1 MARHGCPNSD
11 PQPHRSSRRL
21 YWPLAGVLALA
32 WLLVRSGPKPG
43 RLAYP
48 CQQAAFSTAALVFG
62 ASIVGSAVAVRRRL
76 SARWLTPVGLA
87 LGMAAL
93 IAVAGPW
100 SQMNRTAAYVGPQ
113 HAPRA
118 DYRAQVFSQ
127 IDCPQNPLGDRFICV
142 EDLIEKMGAQGIKF
156 HRSSTTSLT
165 AGLDGIIAADDV
177 VLIKFNYQWP
187 ERGGT
192 NTDLLR
198 GLVRRIVDH
207 PDTFTGEIVLLENTQ
222 FAASDGFDRSQNNA
236 QDQGLSPHDIVV
248 HFQALG
254 YRISHVD
261 LRAMRFTAVQEYTRG
276 DMNDGYVV
284 NPYDPVLNGKV
295 SYPKFQT
302 SYGTRISVAGGTWEE
317 ATGYDRQ
324 GLKFINVPVL
334 KSHHATYGATAMVK
348 NYMGVVTGELSTNSH
363 SAIQNGILGALLG
376 VMQPADL
383 NILDAIWI
391 NAHPNDGPWTSYA
404 AATRMDRLVASVDPV
419 AADLWAVKNILI
431 PGFLANGYT
440 PPWPYPSADPDD
452 PTSQFRQ
459 YLDHSMNYLLAA
471 GYDATNDLSQV
482 DAIEL
487 GPPGEVSDP
496 TGSWYP
502 LTLAKDPGGFALGW
516 SAPFRGGVVEEYML
530 YRVSLAGL
538 AGGAAPECEAALGTD
553 TSAVVATLP
562 DNHGFLVVARNAV
575 GDGSFG
581 RDSHGH
587 DRSSPALADVC
598 P

>member
-1 MARHGCPNSD
+1 MPN
-11 PQPHRSSRRL
+11 PRRRL
-21 YWPLAGVLALA
+21 YWLLSGVLALA
-32 WLLVRSGPKPG
+32 WLLLRSGPKPG

-62 ASIVGSAVAVRRRL
+62 ATAAGAAVAIRRRL
-76 SARWLTPVGLA
+76 SARWLTPVGIALA
-87 LGMAAL
+87 MVAL

-100 SQMNRTAAYVGPQ
+100 GYLSRTAAYGGPQ
-113 HAPRA
+113 RQPRA
-118 DYRAQVFSQ
+118 DYRAQVFSE
-127 IDCPQNPLGDRFICV
+127 IECPQNPLGDRFVCV
-142 EDLIEKMGAQGIKF
+142 EDLIEKMGAQGLKL
-156 HRSSTTSLT
+156 HRSSTSSLT
-165 AGLDGIIAADDV
+165 AGPEGIIAADDV

-222 FAASDGFDRSQNNA
+222 FAASNGFDRNQNNA
-236 QDQGLSPHDIVV
+236 QDPGLSPHDIVL

-254 YRISHVD
+254 FKISQVD
-261 LRAMRFTAVQEYTRG
+261 LTAIRFTAVQEYPRG

-284 NPYDPVLNGKV
+284 HPYDAALNGKV

-302 SYGTRISVAGGTWEE
+302 AYGTRISVAGGIWDG
-317 ATGYDRQ
+317 ATGFDRER
-324 GLKFINVPVL
+324 LKFINVPVL
-334 KSHHATYGATAMVK
+334 KSHHASYGATAMVK
-348 NYMGVVTGELSTNSH
+348 NYMGLVTGELSTNSH
-363 SAIQNGILGALLG
+363 SAIQNGLLGAVLG
-376 VMQPADL
+376 AIQPADL

-391 NAHPNDGPWTSYA
+391 NANPNDGPWTTYA

-452 PTSQFRQ
+452 PTSAFRQ
-459 YLDHSMNYLLAA
+459 YLDSSMNYILAA
-471 GYDATNDLSQV
+471 GYDATNDLSQIDV
-482 DAIEL
+482 IEL
-487 GPPGEVSDP
+487 GPPGEVSEP
-496 TGSWYP
+496 TGSWFP
-502 LTLAKDPGGFALGW
+502 LTLTKDPGGYALAW
-516 SAPFRGGVVEEYML
+516 SAPIRGGEVDEYVL
-530 YRVSLAGL
+530 YGVSLAGL
-538 AGGAAPECEAALGTD
+538 AGGATPECEAALGTG
-553 TSAVVATLP
+553 TSALVATIP
-562 DNHGFLVVARNAV
+562 DDHGFLVVARNAA

-587 DRSSPALADVC
+587 DRSSPALTDVC